1 MRFRIKFQKQGPLR
15 YIGHLDLHKIWERSA
30 RRAGIE
36 LVYSQGFH
44 PQPKI
49 QIAAALPLGFASRC
63 EIVDLWASYDENPIN
78 LMKKLQAAVPNG
90 LLIEAVEI
98 VTEPS
103 PPLQMLSQSAVYQIL
118 VPAESRNRL
127 EEKAAQLLA
136 RDQIQRVRRGKP
148 YDLKPLIEE
157 FEIKD
162 EFIIVQLSARES
174 ATGRPEE
181 LLDELGIPFETCFVE
196 RIELKFRN

>member
-49 QIAAALPLGFASRC
+49 QIAAALPLGFASLC
-63 EIVDLWASYDENPIN
+63 EIVDIWTSYDVNPDDLI
-78 LMKKLQAAVPNG
+78 KKLQAAVPNG
-90 LLIEAVEI
+90 LLIEAVGI

-103 PPLQMLSQSAVYQIL
+103 PPLQMLSQSAVYQIQ
-118 VPAESRNRL
+118 VPAESRKQL
-127 EEKAAQLLA
+127 ENKVAQLLA
-136 RDQIQRVRRGKP
+136 RDQIQRVRRMKP
-148 YDLKPLIEE
+148 YDLKPLIEKL
-157 FEIKD
+157 EIKD

-196 RIELKFRN
+196 RIGLKFRN

>member
-1 MRFRIKFQKQGPLR
+1 MRLRIKFHKQGSLR

-49 QIAAALPLGFASRC
+49 QIASALPLGFASRC
-63 EIVDLWASYDENPIN
+63 EIVDIWTNYDAEPTELKN
-78 LMKKLQAAVPNG
+78 KLQTAVPNG

-98 VTEPS
+98 ITEPS
-103 PPLQMLSQSAVYQIL
+103 PPLQMLTKSAVYQIQ
-118 VPAESRNRL
+118 VPLESRNQL
-127 EEKAAQLLA
+127 DGKVTKLLA
-136 RDQIQRVRRGKP
+136 RDQIQRVRRNKP

-157 FEIKD
+157 LEIKD
-162 EFIIVQLSARES
+162 DGIFVQLSARES

-181 LLDELGIPFETCFVE
+181 LLDELDIPFEVCFVE
-196 RIELKFRN
+196 RIELKFRD